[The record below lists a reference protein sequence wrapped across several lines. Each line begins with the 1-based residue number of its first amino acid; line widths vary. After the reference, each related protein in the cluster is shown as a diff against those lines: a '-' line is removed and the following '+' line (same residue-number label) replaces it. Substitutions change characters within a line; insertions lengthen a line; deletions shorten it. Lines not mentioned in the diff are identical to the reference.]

1 MQHPVDHAA
10 GAVQTAESISMFRIM
25 PGEYTEMHLVPTP
38 SLKSGHEAMADAY
51 TEEPESLYAG

>member
-1 MQHPVDHAA
+1 
-10 GAVQTAESISMFRIM
+10 MFRIM